1 MAALDF
7 KHLRLAAL
15 ESEDESMGAV
25 ILSRLEEIEAGQQR
39 PEPFLYVMRAIA
51 FSTPDYVL
59 GCYLLELLG
68 ETRAEALSALAASC
82 WEEDLR
88 TDGVA
93 QAELLRDSLLSLIP
107 TGGTHLHASD

>member
-1 MAALDF
+1 MVELDF

-15 ESEDESMGAV
+15 ESEDEPMRAV
-25 ILSRLEEIEAGQQR
+25 ILSCLEEIEAGQQQ
-39 PEPFLYVMRAIA
+39 PESFLYVMRAIA

-59 GCYLLELLG
+59 GCYLLEQLG

-93 QAELLRDSLLSLIP
+93 QAELLRGSLLSLIS
-107 TGGTHLHASD
+107 TGGTHLQASD

>member
-1 MAALDF
+1 MVELDF
-7 KHLRLAAL
+7 KHLRLAAR
-15 ESEDESMGAV
+15 ESEDEPMRAV
-25 ILSRLEEIEAGQQR
+25 ILSCVEEIEAGKQK

-59 GCYLLELLG
+59 GCYLLEQLG
-68 ETRAEALSALAASC
+68 ETREEALSALAASC